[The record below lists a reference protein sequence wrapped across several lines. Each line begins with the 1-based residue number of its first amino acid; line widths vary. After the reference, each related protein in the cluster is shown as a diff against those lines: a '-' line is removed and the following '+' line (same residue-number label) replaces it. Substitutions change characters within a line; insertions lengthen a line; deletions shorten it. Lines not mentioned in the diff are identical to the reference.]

1 MQASNHGEPEL
12 AVDRRSDSERITSR
26 FRVFRHGGGERTD
39 VGVGQFP
46 PRALQ
51 AQSARPRPSKV
62 PPETTRPSMLSN
74 VIHLP
79 DEPRPPAPAGA
90 TIVPATANVTAA
102 WAWHGPL
109 NVALDTRYRPG
120 GT

>member
-1 MQASNHGEPEL
+1 
-12 AVDRRSDSERITSR
+12 
-26 FRVFRHGGGERTD
+26 
-39 VGVGQFP
+39 
-46 PRALQ
+46 
-51 AQSARPRPSKV
+51 
-62 PPETTRPSMLSN
+62 MLSN